1 MHKSYQCIKCYGR
14 VLSIIY
20 SIYKIKDPAFSCWPG
35 KSQVHEEKEAET
47 PRMLWLT
54 LPVAPGRASIS
65 VFSLSAT
72 IYCNCLVACCRAA
85 ATQNK
90 RAGLLS
96 KGKWRLGHRGEL
108 RVNRELYSTDRRCAQ
123 LPTECTLVPF
133 LVPADIYMSW
143 VWWSRGLLKTS
154 VFWHGAL
161 EHLILQPPCW
171 ISGHCLNWMLLAG
184 GHKAGG
190 AGSPRVWGLP
200 HHGKERQ
207 EN

>member
-35 KSQVHEEKEAET
+35 KSQVHEKKEAET
-47 PRMLWLT
+47 PQMLWLT

-123 LPTECTLVPF
+123 LPTVCTLVPF
-133 LVPADIYMSW
+133 LVPADILHELGMMEQGTFEDLCFLA
-143 VWWSRGLLKTS
+143 WSTGTPHFAAT
-154 VFWHGAL
+154 V
-161 EHLILQPPCW
+161 
-171 ISGHCLNWMLLAG
+171 LNQWPLSELNAFSQ
-184 GHKAGG
+184 
-190 AGSPRVWGLP
+190 GS
-200 HHGKERQ
+200 
-207 EN
+207 